1 MFVKSIM
8 IPKYKCI
15 TAQQDETL
23 QNVLTKLD
31 ENEIDGLPV
40 LDGDKYAG
48 VVTRHGIYQGFF
60 KAGDKKEE
68 YLNNTAAKEIV
79 TLEDHFLHGSEM
91 FETTLVKLKDIPLL
105 AVVDENGK
113 FQGAVTRS
121 DVLDQFQSAFG
132 VHREGVRIAFTSV
145 ETEGRIAR
153 LADIAHQFHEHI
165 ISLVTFDETDKLV
178 RRIVMKIEKKD
189 NIDKFVKKLEDSGF
203 RILDIHEV

>member
-48 VVTRHGIYQGFF
+48 VVTRHGIYHGFF

-79 TLEDHFLHGSEM
+79 TLKDHFLHGSEM

-132 VHREGVRIAFTSV
+132 VHREG
-145 ETEGRIAR
+145 
-153 LADIAHQFHEHI
+153 
-165 ISLVTFDETDKLV
+165 
-178 RRIVMKIEKKD
+178 
-189 NIDKFVKKLEDSGF
+189 
-203 RILDIHEV
+203 